1 MKKSLF
7 LRLLCG
13 VLCLTMAMS
22 MASCLFGGDAE
33 DTAETTQDSQ
43 TEESTL
49 PPVTD
54 VEISFP
60 KSGMD
65 RFKVVYAD
73 GSGEDVIESANTL
86 AKLIGTVCG
95 YEPIVT
101 NDFLRALTLLCK
113 WIFLCL
119 YYTNSLSLFI
129 LLLQKILI

>member
-54 VEISFP
+54 AEISFP

-65 RFKVVYAD
+65 RFKVVI
-73 GSGEDVIESANTL
+73 STL
-86 AKLIGTVCG
+86 PCPSSTKPLIT
-95 YEPIVT
+95 
-101 NDFLRALTLLCK
+101 
-113 WIFLCL
+113 
-119 YYTNSLSLFI
+119 
-129 LLLQKILI
+129 